1 VAARDAPAA
10 RIYPFVDYLSHSYNP
25 ILATPGAQS
34 DAGWLAASPFQV
46 ACAGCFG
53 EGMSLSGSFAI
64 PNGVSVRELSAGECA
79 YSAITRIELLG
90 FPEISREEESLIR
103 QKLERLTYL
112 PLSRAV
118 EDVTISLR
126 QTRKIKL
133 PDAVIAA
140 TALCAGIELLTLDK
154 QLQSLALKT
163 ES

>member
-1 VAARDAPAA
+1 MSGIKFLLDTN
-10 RIYPFVDYLSHSYNP
+10 Y
-25 ILATPGAQS
+25 ILGLLKSQPVVLEE
-34 DAGWLAASPFQV
+34 LASRKI
-46 ACAGCFG
+46 G
-53 EGMSLSGSFAI
+53 I
-64 PNGVSVRELSAGECA
+64 GECA

-112 PLSRAV
+112 PLSRAI
-118 EDVTISLR
+118 EDVTINLR

-163 ES
+163 ET